1 MIKYAGTDVKES
13 YLREVWNCG
22 ITHEADG
29 LSVTYSALNGTG
41 IKLIP
46 EIFDRLGV
54 KCNKVETQCVKDG
67 TFRTCP
73 YPNPENRRLWNLPF
87 VRR

>member
-29 LSVTYSALNGTG
+29 LSVTYCALNGTG

-46 EIFDRLGV
+46 
-54 KCNKVETQCVKDG
+54 
-67 TFRTCP
+67 
-73 YPNPENRRLWNLPF
+73 
-87 VRR
+87 